1 MIIWPVKFVES
12 KYSKWY
18 NNLIHKAQLRGS
30 IQGYKETHHII
41 PRSFGGDNIK
51 SNVVQLTAREHYIAH
66 ALLWKMKFEGI
77 YGSKMAFAF
86 NTFINKMTTKE
97 RGVNHTYTISSRMYE
112 TFRKHYSQMLK
123 EKYAKEGGTFTGRTH
138 SEETKKII
146 GEKSR
151 LKEFKRGVDHPS
163 WGKKLNI
170 SAEAKLKRKQAI
182 EEIWNDPEKKAEM
195 LQNRKIANQRPEVIA
210 KRKAANDAKIG
221 VKRDPAIME
230 KCAVAKRGKKEHEI
244 YSPDAILKRKEALKN
259 RVLSDEAKEKMRIG
273 LLKGCKMP
281 KTKKPCPHCGKM
293 CAGNM
298 LAKWHGD
305 NCKTIQKNLQLTNN
319 MLNLEIIKDTNVKN

>member
-146 GEKSR
+146 GEMSR
-151 LKEFKRGVDHPS
+151 LNEFKRGVDHPS

-210 KRKAANDAKIG
+210 KRKAASDAKIG

-305 NCKTIQKNLQLTNN
+305 NCKMLTKINN
-319 MLNLEIIKDTNVKN
+319 VG

>member
-18 NNLIHKAQLRGS
+18 NNLIRKAQLRGS

-41 PRSFGGDNIK
+41 PRSFGGNNIK

-182 EEIWNDPEKKAEM
+182 EEIWNDSEKKAEM

-210 KRKAANDAKIG
+210 KRKAASDAKIG

-305 NCKTIQKNLQLTNN
+305 NCKMLTKINN
-319 MLNLEIIKDTNVKN
+319 VG

>member
-18 NNLIHKAQLRGS
+18 DDLIHKAQLRGS

-123 EKYAKEGGTFTGRTH
+123 EKYAKEGGTWVGRKH
-138 SEETKKII
+138 SEESKKKI
-146 GEKSR
+146 GEKSK

-210 KRKAANDAKIG
+210 KRKAASDAKIG

-230 KCAVAKRGKKEHEI
+230 KCAAAKRGKKEHEI

-319 MLNLEIIKDTNVKN
+319 MLNLEIIKDTNVKD

>member
-1 MIIWPVKFVES
+1 MIIWPVKFIES

-18 NNLIHKAQLRGS
+18 NNLIYKAQLRGS

-51 SNVVQLTAREHYIAH
+51 SNIVQLTAREHYIAH

-138 SEETKKII
+138 SAETKKII

-170 SAEAKLKRKQAI
+170 SAEVKLKRKQAI

-210 KRKAANDAKIG
+210 KRKAASDAK
-221 VKRDPAIME
+221 
-230 KCAVAKRGKKEHEI
+230 
-244 YSPDAILKRKEALKN
+244 N
-259 RVLSDEAKEKMRIG
+259 
-273 LLKGCKMP
+273 
-281 KTKKPCPHCGKM
+281 T
-293 CAGNM
+293 N
-298 LAKWHGD
+298 LAKF
-305 NCKTIQKNLQLTNN
+305 LNN
-319 MLNLEIIKDTNVKN
+319 

>member
-1 MIIWPVKFVES
+1 MITWPVKFVES

-170 SAEAKLKRKQAI
+170 SDEAKLKRKQAI

-210 KRKAANDAKIG
+210 KRKAASDAKIG

-281 KTKKPCPHCGKM
+281 KTKKPCPHCGKL

-319 MLNLEIIKDTNVKN
+319 MLNLEIIKDTNVKD

>member
-123 EKYAKEGGTFTGRTH
+123 EKYAKEGGTWVGRKH
-138 SEETKKII
+138 SEESKKKI
-146 GEKSR
+146 GEKSK

-170 SAEAKLKRKQAI
+170 SAEGKLKRKQAI

-210 KRKAANDAKIG
+210 KRKAASDAKIG

-230 KCAVAKRGKKEHEI
+230 KCAAAKRGKKEHEI

-259 RVLSDEAKEKMRIG
+259 RVLSDEAKEKIRIG
-273 LLKGCKMP
+273 SLKGCKMP

-305 NCKTIQKNLQLTNN
+305 NCKMLTKINN
-319 MLNLEIIKDTNVKN
+319 VG

>member
-18 NNLIHKAQLRGS
+18 NNLIHKAQLRSS

-138 SEETKKII
+138 SEKTKKII

-170 SAEAKLKRKQAI
+170 SAEAELKRKQAI
-182 EEIWNDPEKKAEM
+182 AEIWNDPEKKAEM

-210 KRKAANDAKIG
+210 NRKSAADAKRG

-305 NCKTIQKNLQLTNN
+305 NCKILQKNLHLSNN
-319 MLNLEIIKDTNVKN
+319 MLNLEIIKDTNVKD

>member
-41 PRSFGGDNIK
+41 PRSFGGNNIK

-281 KTKKPCPHCGKM
+281 KTKKPCPHCGKL

-305 NCKTIQKNLQLTNN
+305 NCKTLKEL
-319 MLNLEIIKDTNVKN
+319 

>member
-18 NNLIHKAQLRGS
+18 DDLIHKAQLRGT

-41 PRSFGGDNIK
+41 PRSLGGDNIK
-51 SNVVQLTAREHYIAH
+51 SNLVQLTAREHYIAH

-195 LQNRKIANQRPEVIA
+195 LQNRKIANQRPEVIS
-210 KRKAANDAKIG
+210 KRKAASDAKIG

-244 YSPDAILKRKEALKN
+244 YSPDAILKRREALKN

-305 NCKTIQKNLQLTNN
+305 NCKMLTKINN
-319 MLNLEIIKDTNVKN
+319 VG

>member
-41 PRSFGGDNIK
+41 PRSFGGNNSK

-86 NTFINKMTTKE
+86 NTFINKMTTEE
-97 RGVNHTYTISSRMYE
+97 RGTNHTYTISSRMYE

-123 EKYAKEGGTFTGRTH
+123 EKWASEGANFKGKTH
-138 SEETKKII
+138 SAETKRII
-146 GEKSR
+146 GEKSK
-151 LKEFKRGVDHPS
+151 LKEFKRGPAHPS

-170 SAEAKLKRKQAI
+170 SAEVKLKRKQAI

-210 KRKAANDAKIG
+210 KRKAASDAKIG
-221 VKRDPAIME
+221 VKRDPAIIE

-244 YSPDAILKRKEALKN
+244 YSPDTILKRKEALKN

-305 NCKTIQKNLQLTNN
+305 NCKTLKKL
-319 MLNLEIIKDTNVKN
+319 

>member
-1 MIIWPVKFVES
+1 MIIWPVKFIES

-18 NNLIHKAQLRGS
+18 NNLIYKAQLRGS

-51 SNVVQLTAREHYIAH
+51 SNIVQLTAREHYIAH

-138 SEETKKII
+138 SAETKKII

-170 SAEAKLKRKQAI
+170 SAEVKLKRKQAI

-210 KRKAANDAKIG
+210 KRKAASDAKIG

-273 LLKGCKMP
+273 SLKGCKMP

-305 NCKTIQKNLQLTNN
+305 NCKTIQKNLQLTKN
-319 MLNLEIIKDTNVKN
+319 MLNLEIIKDTNVKD

>member
-170 SAEAKLKRKQAI
+170 SAEAKLKRKRAI
-182 EEIWNDPEKKAEM
+182 EEMWNDPEKKAEI
-195 LQNRKIANQRPEVIA
+195 LQNRKITNQRPEVIA
-210 KRKAANDAKIG
+210 KRKAASDAKIG
-221 VKRDPAIME
+221 VKRDPAIIE

-305 NCKTIQKNLQLTNN
+305 NCKTLKEL
-319 MLNLEIIKDTNVKN
+319 

>member
-66 ALLWKMKFEGI
+66 ALLWKMKFKGI

-210 KRKAANDAKIG
+210 KRKAASDAKIG

-281 KTKKPCPHCGKM
+281 KTKKPCPHCGKL

-319 MLNLEIIKDTNVKN
+319 MLNLEIIKDTNVKD

>member
-182 EEIWNDPEKKAEM
+182 EEIWNDSEKKAEM

-210 KRKAANDAKIG
+210 KRKAASDAKIG

-230 KCAVAKRGKKEHEI
+230 KCAAAKRGKKEHEI

-281 KTKKPCPHCGKM
+281 KTKKPCPHCGKL

-319 MLNLEIIKDTNVKN
+319 MLNLEIIKDTNVKD

>member
-18 NNLIHKAQLRGS
+18 NNLIRKAQLRGS

-41 PRSFGGDNIK
+41 PRSFGGDNVK

-170 SAEAKLKRKQAI
+170 SAEVKLKRKQAL

-281 KTKKPCPHCGKM
+281 KTKKPCPHCGKL

-319 MLNLEIIKDTNVKN
+319 MLNLEIIKDTNVKD

>member
-1 MIIWPVKFVES
+1 MIIWPVKFVEN

-123 EKYAKEGGTFTGRTH
+123 EKYAKEGGTWVGRKH
-138 SEETKKII
+138 SEESKKII

-195 LQNRKIANQRPEVIA
+195 LQNRKIANQRPEVIS
-210 KRKAANDAKIG
+210 KRKAASDAKIG

-305 NCKTIQKNLQLTNN
+305 NCKMLTKINN
-319 MLNLEIIKDTNVKN
+319 VGRTD

>member
-1 MIIWPVKFVES
+1 MIVWPVKFVES

-51 SNVVQLTAREHYIAH
+51 SNLVQLTAREHYIAH

-170 SAEAKLKRKQAI
+170 SDEAKLKRKQAI

-210 KRKAANDAKIG
+210 KRKAASDAKIG

-281 KTKKPCPHCGKM
+281 KTKKPCPHCGKL

-319 MLNLEIIKDTNVKN
+319 MLNLEIIKDTNVKD

>member
-18 NNLIHKAQLRGS
+18 NNLIRKAQLRGS

-41 PRSFGGDNIK
+41 PRSFGGDNVK

-138 SEETKKII
+138 SEETKK
-146 GEKSR
+146 
-151 LKEFKRGVDHPS
+151 
-163 WGKKLNI
+163 
-170 SAEAKLKRKQAI
+170 
-182 EEIWNDPEKKAEM
+182 
-195 LQNRKIANQRPEVIA
+195 
-210 KRKAANDAKIG
+210 
-221 VKRDPAIME
+221 
-230 KCAVAKRGKKEHEI
+230 
-244 YSPDAILKRKEALKN
+244 
-259 RVLSDEAKEKMRIG
+259 
-273 LLKGCKMP
+273 
-281 KTKKPCPHCGKM
+281 
-293 CAGNM
+293 
-298 LAKWHGD
+298 
-305 NCKTIQKNLQLTNN
+305 
-319 MLNLEIIKDTNVKN
+319 

>member
-1 MIIWPVKFVES
+1 MINWPVKFVES

-18 NNLIHKAQLRGS
+18 NNLIHKAQIRGP

-210 KRKAANDAKIG
+210 KRKAASDAKIG

-244 YSPDAILKRKEALKN
+244 YSPDAILKRKDALKN

-305 NCKTIQKNLQLTNN
+305 NCKTLKEL
-319 MLNLEIIKDTNVKN
+319 

>member
-97 RGVNHTYTISSRMYE
+97 RGVNHTYTISSKMYE

-170 SAEAKLKRKQAI
+170 SDEAKLKRKQAI

-195 LQNRKIANQRPEVIA
+195 LQNRKIANQRPEVIS
-210 KRKAANDAKIG
+210 KRKAASDAKIG

-244 YSPDAILKRKEALKN
+244 YSPDAILKRREALKN

-281 KTKKPCPHCGKM
+281 KTKKPCPHCGKL

-319 MLNLEIIKDTNVKN
+319 MLNLEIIKDTNVKD

>member
-41 PRSFGGDNIK
+41 PRSFGGNNIK

-182 EEIWNDPEKKAEM
+182 EEIWNDSEKKAEM

-210 KRKAANDAKIG
+210 KRKAASDAKIG

-230 KCAVAKRGKKEHEI
+230 KCAAAKRGKKEHEI

-319 MLNLEIIKDTNVKN
+319 MLNLEIIKDTNVKD

>member
-51 SNVVQLTAREHYIAH
+51 SNLVQLTAREHYIAH

-170 SAEAKLKRKQAI
+170 SAEVKLKRKQAL

-210 KRKAANDAKIG
+210 KRKAASDAKIG

-230 KCAVAKRGKKEHEI
+230 KCAAAKRGKKEHEI

-281 KTKKPCPHCGKM
+281 KTKKPCPHCGKL

-319 MLNLEIIKDTNVKN
+319 MLNLEIIKDTNVKD

>member
-41 PRSFGGDNIK
+41 PRSFGGDNVK

-182 EEIWNDPEKKAEM
+182 EEIWNDSEKKAEM

-210 KRKAANDAKIG
+210 KRKAASDAKIG

-305 NCKTIQKNLQLTNN
+305 NCKMLTKINN
-319 MLNLEIIKDTNVKN
+319 VG

>member
-66 ALLWKMKFEGI
+66 ALLWKMKFKGI

-123 EKYAKEGGTFTGRTH
+123 EKYAREGGTFTGRTH
-138 SEETKKII
+138 SAETKKII

-151 LKEFKRGVDHPS
+151 LKEFKRGVDHPF

-170 SAEAKLKRKQAI
+170 SAEIKLKRKQALL
-182 EEIWNDPEKKAEM
+182 EIWNDPEKKAEILHIRNM
-195 LQNRKIANQRPEVIA
+195 ANQRPEVIA

-305 NCKTIQKNLQLTNN
+305 NCKTLQTNLQLPTNV
-319 MLNLEIIKDTNVKN
+319 LNLEIIKDTNVKD

>member
-123 EKYAKEGGTFTGRTH
+123 EKYAKEGGTWVGRKH
-138 SEETKKII
+138 SEESKKKI
-146 GEKSR
+146 GEKSK

-182 EEIWNDPEKKAEM
+182 EEMWNDPEKKAEM

-210 KRKAANDAKIG
+210 KRKAASDAKIG

-259 RVLSDEAKEKMRIG
+259 RVLSDEAKEKIRIG

-281 KTKKPCPHCGKM
+281 KTKKPCPHCGKL

-305 NCKTIQKNLQLTNN
+305 NCKTLKEL
-319 MLNLEIIKDTNVKN
+319 

>member
-41 PRSFGGDNIK
+41 PRSFGGNNIK

-281 KTKKPCPHCGKM
+281 KTKKPCPHCGKL

-319 MLNLEIIKDTNVKN
+319 MLNLEIIKDTNVKD

>member
-230 KCAVAKRGKKEHEI
+230 KCAAAKRGKKEHEI